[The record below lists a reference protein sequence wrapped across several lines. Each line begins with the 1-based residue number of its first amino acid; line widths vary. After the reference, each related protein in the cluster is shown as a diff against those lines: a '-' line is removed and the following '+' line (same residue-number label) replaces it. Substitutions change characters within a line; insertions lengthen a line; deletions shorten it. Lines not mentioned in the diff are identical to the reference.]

1 MNKFKSIQFALITL
15 MTFSTSTMVQ
25 AASGKDYEEVS
36 YEDLVG
42 ELSRKKDSLTQSQN
56 SANAPKTHI
65 GIGYANSF
73 SNISANGQNFNRYS
87 SGVQLSY
94 GMDMGSPRWYTEG
107 IFRNYGSNSNGTED
121 FSLRELELKAG
132 YTNIIQNI
140 WNYSLST
147 GLSTRFMKFS
157 DSSRSINVNETTPS
171 LVVSSG
177 IFAQIHRN
185 VSIGAEVSARTAMA
199 NKPADK
205 DSFDFAFRL
214 NTSL

>member
-15 MTFSTSTMVQ
+15 MTLSTSTMVQ
-25 AASGKDYEEVS
+25 AASGRDYEEVS

-42 ELSRKKDSLTQSQN
+42 ELSHKKDILTQSQN

-73 SNISANGQNFNRYS
+73 SNIAANGQNFNRYS

-121 FSLRELELKAG
+121 FSLRDLELKAG

-157 DSSRSINVNETTPS
+157 DSSRNINVDETTPS

-185 VSIGAEVSARTAMA
+185 VSIGAEVSARTAMT

>member
-94 GMDMGSPRWYTEG
+94 GMDMGSPRWYTDLP
-107 IFRNYGSNSNGTED
+107 IW
-121 FSLRELELKAG
+121 AG
-132 YTNIIQNI
+132 PAAEWRPRPTHHTHAPYTRPPNDND
-140 WNYSLST
+140 
-147 GLSTRFMKFS
+147 GSTRRPPSHRPVPAHADGPGAGDRPGASGPAAGRDAHTRLEPAAEHRDRAHEDTHDRAAAPNSRGGAS
-157 DSSRSINVNETTPS
+157 DTAA
-171 LVVSSG
+171 SSG
-177 IFAQIHRN
+177 TPCTP
-185 VSIGAEVSARTAMA
+185 G
-199 NKPADK
+199 
-205 DSFDFAFRL
+205 
-214 NTSL
+214 